1 MCYFT
6 ILVILAGGQSNLTTS
21 RIATT
26 HGWFSGIRQ
35 VAPVCVCTPP
45 MHASLGPDVK
55 SQTASRSVQ
64 AFLHSSQQRVT
75 ILYNRLPRPP
85 SKLPLLMGRSGPPSN
100 TWFPWTTQVHNPNG
114 ISIGSAV
121 FLHSSPQSVPILYNG
136 PPLPLKIATFR
147 GGSGPP
153 CNAWFLGPT

>member
-6 ILVILAGGQSNLTTS
+6 ILVILAGGQSNLTTG
-21 RIATT
+21 RIATA

-64 AFLHSSQQRVT
+64 AFLHSSQQGVT

-85 SKLPLLMGRSGPPSN
+85 QNCR
-100 TWFPWTTQVHNPNG
+100 FPWGDLDPHLIHGSLGPSESTTQTASRSLQP
-114 ISIGSAV
+114 
-121 FLHSSPQSVPILYNG
+121 FFHSSPQSVPILYNE
-136 PPLPLKIATFR
+136 PPLPPENCHFPWGIWT
-147 GGSGPP
+147 PM
-153 CNAWFLGPT
+153 